1 MTLPKFLI
9 FRFAPGSA
17 GNFVSSMLQC
27 SPEVAHMSSKEQSN
41 KPNNN
46 WIQYFKTVFH
56 NDLANWTHKEPSS
69 VYNWGTK
76 NIFSQKFDRGDDL
89 TVEKFL
95 KLEKEYCTEYYHRAK
110 DAGLFIPIFWHK
122 NHMPD
127 YFANSITVTI
137 DIDNK
142 FAQRWFHRAR
152 YNKHYNVRANKHGI
166 EVDIMENRPNYQVGG
181 FNNPTSKQYRN
192 LHQFVRQEIIKD
204 VFRQNF
210 VNSQNVTEWSIPNI
224 TINLSDILSKTFVNE
239 YHCICGHY
247 NLTPLTHT
255 IEVIELQKYWI
266 NCHNKILDNN
276 Q

>member
-9 FRFAPGSA
+9 FRFAPGAA

-89 TVEKFL
+89 TVGKFL
-95 KLEKEYCTEYYHRAK
+95 KLEEEYCTEYYHRAK
-110 DAGLFIPIFWHK
+110 DTGLFIPIFWHK
-122 NHMPD
+122 NHMPK

-166 EVDIMENRPNYQVGG
+166 EVDIMENRPNYQVEG
-181 FNNPTSKQYRN
+181 FDNPIWKQYSN
-192 LHQFVRQEIIKD
+192 LYNFVRQEIIKD
-204 VFRQNF
+204 TVRQNF
-210 VNSQNVTEWSIPNI
+210 IGLQNVQAWHIPNI
-224 TINLSDILSKTFVNE
+224 TINLSDILSNAFIDQ
-239 YHCICGHY
+239 YHRICSFY
-247 NLTPLTHT
+247 KLTPLKDT
-255 IEVIELQKYWI
+255 ITVMQLQEHWI
-266 NCHNKILDNN
+266 NCHNKTVDNN
-276 Q
+276 N